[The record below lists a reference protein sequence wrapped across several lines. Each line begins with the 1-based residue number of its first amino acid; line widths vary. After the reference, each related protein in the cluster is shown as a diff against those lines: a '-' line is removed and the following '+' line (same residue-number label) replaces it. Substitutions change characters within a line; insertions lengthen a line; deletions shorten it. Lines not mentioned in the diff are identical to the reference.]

1 VLISDDEQDALSTD
15 PDELLDS
22 DDSEGISGDEED
34 IFRSLLARA
43 GFHLSYG
50 DNPPLLLDPS
60 QLQVTLREKL
70 LMDAGAVAAFL
81 AGTLNRK
88 TQRFGFAVSRTF
100 AKLGLTLHLLSSLTR
115 HHRLLEV
122 EHGDVV
128 GLVCFSQYN

>member
-1 VLISDDEQDALSTD
+1 LQVLISDDEQDVLSTD

-50 DNPPLLLDPS
+50 DNPPLLSDPS

-81 AGTLNRK
+81 AGKLSLK
-88 TQRFGFAVSRTF
+88 SEWPDSAVE
-100 AKLGLTLHLLSSLTR
+100 LLLQ
-115 HHRLLEV
+115 V
-122 EHGDVV
+122 
-128 GLVCFSQYN
+128 FSCVTKEGQFL

>member
-1 VLISDDEQDALSTD
+1 MVSCLFPNCTAPRIFTISSFQVLVSDDDQDALSTD

-81 AGTLNRK
+81 AG
-88 TQRFGFAVSRTF
+88 VYS
-100 AKLGLTLHLLSSLTR
+100 
-115 HHRLLEV
+115 V
-122 EHGDVV
+122 
-128 GLVCFSQYN
+128 